1 LQATR
6 ARPPK
11 LATSVNRCPWAATDP
26 LLQSYHDRE
35 WGRPVRDDRRLFEF
49 LVLEGAQAGLSWIT
63 ILRKRD
69 TYRRA
74 FADFDYRRIARFG
87 HADVA
92 RLLRDT
98 GIVRNR
104 AKIEAAIANARAM
117 EALVARE
124 GSFQRYVWRFV
135 GDRPKINAFRA
146 GRVPYTSPEAEAL
159 SHDLRKRG
167 FRFVGPGVCYA
178 FMQACGL
185 VNDHVVGCS
194 LQGRRLAPGS
204 GSRAIPKRRHHR
216 PAAAPRRLSE
226 TR

>member
-1 LQATR
+1 M
-6 ARPPK
+6 
-11 LATSVNRCPWAATDP
+11 
-26 LLQSYHDRE
+26 
-35 WGRPVRDDRRLFEF
+35 RDDRRLFEF
-49 LVLEGAQAGLSWIT
+49 LLLEGAQAGLSWIT

-69 TYRRA
+69 NYRRA
-74 FADFDYRRIARFG
+74 FAEFDYRRIARFG
-87 HADVA
+87 QADVA

-124 GSFQRYVWRFV
+124 GSFQRYIWGFV
-135 GDRPKINAFRA
+135 GGRPTINAFRA

-194 LQGRRLAPGS
+194 LQGRRLAPVS
-204 GSRAIPKRRHHR
+204 GVARYSEKATP
-216 PAAAPRRLSE
+216 PAGGKPRRLSE
-226 TR
+226 TK